1 MRRFLAAAATTALV
15 CTGWTS
21 PAHAD
26 THQARLV
33 NPDPVNWT
41 PNVLDG
47 QVTALAAVGDA
58 IVVGGDFR
66 RVEEAGGRDVV
77 RRPYLFAFDRGSGR
91 LLNFWPSL
99 DGAVNALATGP
110 DNTVYVGGSFR
121 SVNNERHHG
130 IVRLNLADG
139 EVSNGFRGSVEGGD
153 VRTVEVRGNAL
164 YVGGSFNSVQGLRQ
178 AALARLDAFSGD
190 VDQGFQIQIAAPRHP
205 RVKVE
210 DTALSPDGSRL
221 VIIGELTHVT
231 GQLRPQL
238 AVLNVDG
245 RRPRLNPWFTLAYD
259 IPCHES
265 YDTYVRAV
273 DFAPSGAWFA
283 VVTTGAVP
291 GRQQMCDTAARFD
304 LRGFGQHGATWVN
317 HTGGDSLTSVSVTGA
332 AVYVGG
338 HQRWMNNPDGRNFA
352 GPGAV
357 PREGIAALDPGNG
370 AALAW
375 NPTRARGKGVRAM
388 LATPYGLYVGSDT
401 DRLGNEYHGRL
412 GMFPLRG

>member
-1 MRRFLAAAATTALV
+1 MRRFLAVAATTALV
-15 CTGWTS
+15 CAAWVS

-26 THQARLV
+26 MHQSRV
-33 NPDPVNWT
+33 VSPDPVNWT

-47 QVTALAAVGDA
+47 TVNAIAAVGDA
-58 IVVGGDFR
+58 IVVGGDFQR
-66 RVEEAGGRDVV
+66 IEEANGRDAV

-91 LLNFWPSL
+91 LLNFWPDL
-99 DGAVNALATGP
+99 DGPVNALAAGP

-121 SVNNERHHG
+121 GVNNQRHRG
-130 IVRLNLADG
+130 VVRLNLGNG
-139 EVSNGFRGSVEGGD
+139 EVSDGFTGSVDDGD
-153 VRTVEVRGNAL
+153 IRTLVARGNAL
-164 YVGGSFNSVQGLRQ
+164 YVGGSFSSVQGLRQ
-178 AALARLDAFSGD
+178 AALARLNAVSGE
-190 VDQGFQIQIAAPRHP
+190 VDQGFQIEISAPRHP
-205 RVKVE
+205 RTKVE

-221 VIIGELTHVT
+221 VIIGEITHVA
-231 GQLRPQL
+231 GELRPQL
-238 AVLNVDG
+238 AVLNVGG

-273 DFAPSGAWFA
+273 DFAPGGGWIA

-304 LRGFGQHGATWVN
+304 LRGGGQHGATWVN
-317 HTGGDSLTSVSVTGA
+317 HTGGDSLSAVSVTGA

-338 HQRWMNNPDGRNFA
+338 HQRWMNNPDGRNYA

-357 PREGIAALDPGNG
+357 PRQGIAALDPNNG
-370 AALAW
+370 AALPW

-412 GMFPLRG
+412 GMFPL